1 MGNLSI
7 PKNDTRKNILTLFAY
22 DFLKTD
28 GLINIWIPSLV
39 SKITPV
45 SVKNKFMA
53 TKGER
58 EKGRTKYENGINRY
72 KLLRMGYVGSRDL
85 LYSTGIYSQCLI
97 TTYQEI

>member
-72 KLLRMGYVGSRDL
+72 KLLHIKYISNKDL